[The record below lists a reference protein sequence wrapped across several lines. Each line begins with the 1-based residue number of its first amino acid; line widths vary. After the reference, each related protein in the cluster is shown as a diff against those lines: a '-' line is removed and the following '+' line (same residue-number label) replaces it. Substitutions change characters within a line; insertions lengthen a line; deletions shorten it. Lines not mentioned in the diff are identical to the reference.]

1 MIRSPDPAAAA
12 PLGALPE
19 PLPGD
24 RNELR
29 RQMRARRRIL
39 TQSQRAEVGLGIARV
54 ISRLQLLRPGR
65 RIGAYLAHAG
75 EADLT
80 ATLALAQRRR
90 CRIYLPAIT
99 HLRSGRMEFVRFDT
113 RSRLRRN
120 LFGIAEPDMH
130 RARRIAARELDLILL
145 PLVAVDPWGTR
156 LGSGAGF
163 YDRRLHHLRA
173 GRRWRRP
180 RLIGIAYEFQRVTRL
195 SPQPWD
201 VPLDAVIT
209 DRGCYPALRH
219 EPTTRR
225 SP

>member
-1 MIRSPDPAAAA
+1 MNHLGDRA
-12 PLGALPE
+12 PGTPIVPE
-19 PLPGD
+19 VMSID

-29 RQMRARRRIL
+29 RQMRAQRRAL
-39 TQSQRAEVGLGIARV
+39 TSSQRSEVGIGIARV

-75 EADLT
+75 EADLA
-80 ATLALAQRRR
+80 ATLTLAQRRH

-99 HLRSGRMEFVRFDT
+99 HRRSNRMEFVRFEPH
-113 RSRLRRN
+113 SQLRRN
-120 LFGIAEPDMH
+120 LFGIAEPDVR
-130 RARRIAARELDLILL
+130 RARRIAARELDLILV

-156 LGSGAGF
+156 LGNGAGF

-173 GRRWRRP
+173 DRHWRRP

-195 SPQPWD
+195 TPQPWD

-225 SP
+225 SS

>member
-1 MIRSPDPAAAA
+1 MTHKPDPAAAA
-12 PLGALPE
+12 PIVSVPP
-19 PLPGD
+19 PLPID

-29 RQMRARRRIL
+29 RQMRAQRRAL
-39 TQSQRAEVGLGIARV
+39 TQSQRAAVGVGIAKV
-54 ISRLQLLRPGR
+54 VSRLRLLRPGR

-99 HLRSGRMEFVRFDT
+99 HRRNGRMEFVRFDPH
-113 RSRLRRN
+113 SPLRRN
-120 LFGIAEPDMH
+120 LFGIAEPDAR
-130 RARRIAARELDLILL
+130 RAHRIAALKLDLILV
-145 PLVAVDPWGTR
+145 PLVAVDPWGAR

-163 YDRRLHHLRA
+163 YDRRLHRLQADRC
-173 GRRWRRP
+173 WRRP

-195 SPQPWD
+195 PPQPWD
-201 VPLDAVIT
+201 VPLDAVVT

-219 EPTTRR
+219 EPTTCR

>member
-1 MIRSPDPAAAA
+1 MNHPSDPVPGT
-12 PLGALPE
+12 PLVSIPQTMSI
-19 PLPGD
+19 D

-29 RQMRARRRIL
+29 RQMRAQRRAL
-39 TQSQRAEVGLGIARV
+39 TPSQRTKVGIGIARV
-54 ISRLQLLRPGR
+54 ISRLHLLRPGR

-75 EADLT
+75 EADL
-80 ATLALAQRRR
+80 ATTLKLAQSRR

-99 HLRSGRMEFVRFDT
+99 HRRSNRMEFVRFEP
-113 RSRLRRN
+113 RSQLRRN
-120 LFGIAEPDMH
+120 LFGIAEPDVR
-130 RARRIAARELDLILL
+130 RARRIAARELDLILV

-163 YDRRLHHLRA
+163 YDRRLHRLRA
-173 GRRWRRP
+173 DRHWRRP

-195 SPQPWD
+195 TPQPWD

-219 EPTTRR
+219 EPTTQR
-225 SP
+225 SS

>member
-1 MIRSPDPAAAA
+1 MSRPLDPTPNPPIVSIPATP
-12 PLGALPE
+12 PL
-19 PLPGD
+19 D

-29 RQMRARRRIL
+29 RQLRAQRRAL
-39 TQSQRAEVGLGIARV
+39 TPSQRAEVGIGIAKV
-54 ISRLQLLRPGR
+54 VSRLRLLRPGR

-80 ATLALAQRRR
+80 ATLALAQLRR

-99 HLRSGRMEFVRFDT
+99 HRRSNRMEFVRFEPH
-113 RSRLRRN
+113 SQLRRN
-120 LFGIAEPDMH
+120 LFGIAEPDTH
-130 RARRIAARELDLILL
+130 HARRIAARELDLILV

-163 YDRRLHHLRA
+163 YDRRLHRLRA
-173 GRRWRRP
+173 DRRWRRP
-180 RLIGIAYEFQRVTRL
+180 RLIGIAYEFQRVARL
-195 SPQPWD
+195 LPQPWD

-225 SP
+225 SS